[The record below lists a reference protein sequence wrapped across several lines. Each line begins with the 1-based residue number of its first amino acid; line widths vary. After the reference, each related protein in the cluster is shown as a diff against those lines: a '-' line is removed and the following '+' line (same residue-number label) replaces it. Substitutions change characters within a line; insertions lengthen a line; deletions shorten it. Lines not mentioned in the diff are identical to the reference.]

1 MLRKHE
7 LRSVV
12 NETVMEW
19 YENEYLNANAPE
31 VIVKKN
37 KLVDQLVE
45 NIQEA
50 WFN

>member
-12 NETVMEW
+12 NETVLEW
-19 YENEYLNANAPE
+19 LDANDVEVTENATKA
-31 VIVKKN
+31 
-37 KLVDQLVE
+37 LVEILVE
-45 NIQEA
+45 NIQEV